1 MARNVEI
8 KARIENVV
16 ALTPR
21 VAELSREGPIEI
33 AQDDTFFNCTTG
45 RLKLR
50 AFSNDSGELIFYRRV
65 NQSGP
70 KESFYLRSPTSS
82 PETLR
87 ESLSLAYGQV
97 GRIRKYR
104 TLFLVGRTRVHLDRV
119 EGLGHF
125 LELEVALVDDEPA
138 EQGIREAGQLMEQLG
153 IQPGQLVEGAYLDL
167 ITGTVPIS

>member
-1 MARNVEI
+1 MARNIEI
-8 KARIENVV
+8 KARIENV
-16 ALTPR
+16 ATLKPL
-21 VAELSREGPIEI
+21 VAELASEGPLEI
-33 AQDDTFFNCTTG
+33 AQDDTFFTCANG

-65 NQSGP
+65 NQTGP

-87 ESLSLAYGQV
+87 ESLSLAYGQI

-125 LELEVALVDDEPA
+125 LELEVVLVDDEPPSV
-138 EQGIREAGQLMEQLG
+138 GVREAGELMDRLG
-153 IQPGQLVEGAYLDL
+153 IQPEQLIEGAYLDL
-167 ITGTVPIS
+167 MLAQSG